1 MCRAD
6 RIGERIESRMFPSF
20 SGYIARPWKI
30 AGRIQGI
37 GKWTNM
43 NDHSVKSIFFAVI
56 KRLVDEILKLLFGVA
71 LFSNILKRDPYTAKF
86 TGSRGK
92 CRFHRLF

>member
-1 MCRAD
+1 
-6 RIGERIESRMFPSF
+6 
-20 SGYIARPWKI
+20 
-30 AGRIQGI
+30 
-37 GKWTNM
+37 M

-86 TGSRGK
+86 TGSQG
-92 CRFHRLF
+92 